1 MSQYQ
6 YSSQVF
12 HPQHL
17 YFFDQSQKINN
28 IMNDPVTRKSRQNE
42 KASYIP
48 YGSFQLPFT
57 SKDQSR
63 KIVTPPNSCKR
74 PLDPPSARPL
84 QACPG
89 LPKPNQEMKYFSWK
103 KHKRG
108 SHVNLQKMTYHD
120 HSDANSNENPADNA
134 EAKVNDAEM
143 DATITLTSCL
153 SQANR

>member
-1 MSQYQ
+1 M
-6 YSSQVF
+6 
-12 HPQHL
+12 
-17 YFFDQSQKINN
+17 K
-28 IMNDPVTRKSRQNE
+28 DPVTRESRQNE
-42 KASYIP
+42 NASYIP

-63 KIVTPPNSCKR
+63 RIVTPPNSCKR
-74 PLDPPSARPL
+74 PLDQPRPL

-89 LPKPNQEMKYFSWK
+89 LPKPNQEMKYYSWK

-120 HSDANSNENPADNA
+120 HSETKTNQNPVVSTNNA
-134 EAKVNDAEM
+134 EAEVNDAEM
-143 DATITLTSCL
+143 DAAITLTSCL

>member
-1 MSQYQ
+1 MSRNQYT
-6 YSSQVF
+6 SQVY
-12 HPQHL
+12 HQHL
-17 YFFDQSQKINN
+17 YFFDQSQRINN
-28 IMNDPVTRKSRQNE
+28 ITKDPPVNRQNE
-42 KASYIP
+42 NASYIP

-63 KIVTPPNSCKR
+63 RIVTPPNSCKR

-89 LPKPNQEMKYFSWK
+89 LPKPNQEMKYYSWK

-120 HSDANSNENPADNA
+120 HSDNKNSNKNPADNA

-143 DATITLTSCL
+143 DAAITLTSCL